1 MTAPLH
7 ALEIGMEWT
16 PDGSGTGV
24 GRMFDGLV
32 RHLPSSGVHV
42 HPLAT
47 APPSASAAHASADPS
62 SDQSDCT
69 SDAAPPSNP
78 VHLFAP
84 STASLFQRL
93 TALRSALRQ
102 AIADRPFDVMASH
115 FALYTLPALTLAET
129 PPLVIH
135 FHGPWALESEAEG
148 ESAAKTAVKS
158 WVERLAYRQGVRFIV
173 LSTAFRDLLAS
184 EYDVPSSRIHI
195 VPGGVDTSRFDT
207 GLSRVSARE
216 RLNLPTS
223 RPIILS
229 VRRLVQRV
237 GLIKLLEA
245 MPAVQ
250 RALPDV
256 LLLIAGKGPLRHRIE
271 RHIRTLGLEES
282 VHLLGFVP
290 DHELPVAYRAADL
303 SVMPTQSLE
312 GFGLSAVESLAAG
325 TPVLATPVGGLPEIV
340 ADLSPDLTFPNRT
353 VAAMSQ
359 HLIDALNGRLNLPG
373 GGRCM
378 RHAKA
383 HYAWPVV
390 AEQVRSVYQKVV

>member
-1 MTAPLH
+1 MTASLH

-47 APPSASAAHASADPS
+47 APPQASAALAPVDPP
-62 SDQSDCT
+62 SDLT
-69 SDAAPPSNP
+69 SEPAPPNNT
-78 VHLFAP
+78 VQFFAP
-84 STASLFQRL
+84 STASMFQRL
-93 TALRSALRQ
+93 AALRSALRR
-102 AIADRPFDVMASH
+102 AIADQPIDVMASH
-115 FALYTLPALTLAET
+115 FALYTLPALTLPGA

-148 ESAAKTAVKS
+148 ESAAKIAVKS
-158 WVERLAYRQGVRFIV
+158 WVERLVYRQGVRFIV

-184 EYDVPSSRIHI
+184 EYDVPLSRINI
-195 VPGGVDTSRFDT
+195 VPGGVDTARFDT

-216 RLNLPTS
+216 RLDLPTT

-245 MPAVQ
+245 MPSVKQ
-250 RALPDV
+250 ALPHV
-256 LLLIAGKGPLRHRIE
+256 LLLIAGKGPLRHKIE
-271 RHIRTLGLEES
+271 RHIRTLELEDS
-282 VHLLGFVP
+282 VRLLGFVP
-290 DHELPVAYRAADL
+290 DNELPVAYRAADL

-340 ADLSPDLTFPNRT
+340 ADLSPDLTFPNCT
-353 VAAMSQ
+353 ATAMSQ
-359 HLIDALNGRLNLPG
+359 HLIDALNGQLDLPDG
-373 GGRCM
+373 ERCM

-383 HYAWPVV
+383 HYDWPVI
-390 AEQVRSVYQKVV
+390 AEQVRSVYQEVA